1 VAIHVIDGGIIIR
14 RANLNRLRYPNIAPT
29 LTRPNVRPAG
39 SGFCVVAIIQRMDT
53 KSESRAKKKAQ
64 FSEGSH
70 GKRKTTAILVATVL
84 VLAAVGI
91 YLVLNASSDNPT
103 STAVATSPDSGGAET
118 RDVKIALSDVSG
130 TAKFFDYKLSDNR
143 PVRFFVIKSSDGVY
157 RAALDACD
165 TCYHAKKG
173 YHQEGDDMICNNCG
187 LHFHSSQI
195 NEVHGGC
202 NPVGLPRTIDG
213 NQLVI
218 KASELESRGGY
229 F

>member
-1 VAIHVIDGGIIIR
+1 
-14 RANLNRLRYPNIAPT
+14 
-29 LTRPNVRPAG
+29 
-39 SGFCVVAIIQRMDT
+39 MDT

-64 FSEGSH
+64 FSEGPQ
-70 GKRKTTAILVATVL
+70 GKGKTTALLVAVAV
-84 VLAAVGI
+84 VLAVVGI
-91 YLVLNASSDNPT
+91 YLVMNASGDNPA
-103 STAVATSPDSGGAET
+103 STVVATSPAPAGAEA
-118 RDVKIALSDVSG
+118 RDVKIALSDLSS
-130 TAKFFDYKLSDNR
+130 TAKFFDYKLSDNK

-173 YHQEGDDMICNNCG
+173 YHQQGDDMICNNCG

>member
-1 VAIHVIDGGIIIR
+1 
-14 RANLNRLRYPNIAPT
+14 
-29 LTRPNVRPAG
+29 
-39 SGFCVVAIIQRMDT
+39 MDT
-53 KSESRAKKKAQ
+53 KSQERKRKKAE
-64 FSEGSH
+64 FSEPSR
-70 GKRKTTAILVATVL
+70 RKSKSTLILIAVLL
-84 VLAAVGI
+84 VLAGVGV
-91 YLVLNASSDNPT
+91 YLVIRASNDNPAA
-103 STAVATSPDSGGAET
+103 TAVATNAPSSAPDS
-118 RDVKIALSDVSG
+118 RDIRISLSDLGG
-130 TAKFFDYKLSDNR
+130 TAKFFDYKLSDNK
-143 PVRFFVIKSSDGVY
+143 PIRFFVIKSSDGVY

-202 NPVGLPRTIDG
+202 NPVGLPRTIEG
-213 NQLVI
+213 NQIVI